1 MVNFNQVTKTAK
13 AVKQISKFVIPQDS
27 FIHPYPN
34 GTQLDEPALQWAE
47 SVGISRDRA
56 KWLASCPAGTKC
68 GYEHIKYERKPG
80 KDAFLYKSERGK
92 MFYLRI
98 RRNGKLHMIR
108 LSDDK
113 ETALKLR
120 DQKMKELGFEM
131 KYL

>member
-1 MVNFNQVTKTAK
+1 MVNFKNIQNSQKVK
-13 AVKQISKFVIPQDS
+13 AIYKSIIPQDS

-68 GYEHIKYERKPG
+68 GYEHIKFHREIKP
-80 KDAFLYKSERGK
+80 DAFLYKSDRGRVY
-92 MFYLRI
+92 YLRI
-98 RRNGKLHMIR
+98 RRAGKTHMIR
-108 LSDDK
+108 LAETK
-113 ETALKLR
+113 EESLKLR
-120 DQKMKELGFEM
+120 DQKMQELGFEM